1 MEKKTSVKRFE
12 RVDLV
17 CDKCYCVVQHTGSV
31 VRIIDGGVSYWI
43 YKCPKCHKE
52 YRIPF
57 HKHYPYIEAVP
68 EVEALEMTLFKVDF
82 DAKDGTVDTDLVV
95 AVSRSQAR
103 QQIIDAY
110 GLEGNASV
118 IVEAV
123 KSVGGYKIRLVE
135 E

>member
-1 MEKKTSVKRFE
+1 MEKRTSVKKFE

-17 CDKCYCVVQHTGSV
+17 CEQCGCIVEHTGNAVCS
-31 VRIIDGGVSYWI
+31 IGGGMSHWL

-52 YRIPF
+52 YKIPF
-57 HKHYPYIEAVP
+57 HKHYPYIEAIP
-68 EVEALEMTLFKVDF
+68 EVEAFEMTLFKVDF

-110 GLEGNASV
+110 GLAENASV
-118 IVEAV
+118 IVTAI

>member
-17 CDKCYCVVQHTGSV
+17 CDKCGCIVQHTGNGACSY
-31 VRIIDGGVSYWI
+31 GGVVTHWI

-110 GLEGNASV
+110 GLAEDASV